1 MRLRHECYERYDL
14 FDDLLDDLFD
24 DLFVYTSRDDD
35 AMSVRVPHSRRDEGH
50 EGEKDDAW
58 IHDSF
63 IHSFSTTTMRDDER
77 D

>member
-1 MRLRHECYERYDL
+1 MRLRHEYYERYDL
-14 FDDLLDDLFD
+14 FDDL
-24 DLFVYTSRDDD
+24 FVYTVTNDDD
-35 AMSVRVPHSRRDEGH
+35 AVSVCVPHSRRDEGH

-63 IHSFSTTTMRDDER
+63 IHSFSTTTRTDDEG